1 MIEAR
6 DYASDEDLRA
16 MQGLLQEL
24 WAIERERTLAH
35 IGDLAWGMA
44 MHVNGVGEFEPV
56 GTHPSYQRRG
66 LGRAICSHA
75 LGRLHEEGARRAI
88 VYAAT
93 DETCTFYEA
102 IGFRRHTTVREVRK
116 ERS

>member
-75 LGRLHEEGARRAI
+75 LGRRTRRALDGRSCTRRSTKRARSTRQS
-88 VYAAT
+88 VSAAT
-93 DETCTFYEA
+93 
-102 IGFRRHTTVREVRK
+102 
-116 ERS
+116 